1 MIHKEEKKHLL
12 LKITAL
18 IIIVFFVVLA
28 FVEPTPEIT
37 HVEKEV
43 TTPLN

>member
-12 LKITAL
+12 LKVTAL
-18 IIIVFFVVLA
+18 LLIGFFVILA
-28 FVEPTPEIT
+28 FIEPKAEIT
-37 HVEKEV
+37 HVEKEI